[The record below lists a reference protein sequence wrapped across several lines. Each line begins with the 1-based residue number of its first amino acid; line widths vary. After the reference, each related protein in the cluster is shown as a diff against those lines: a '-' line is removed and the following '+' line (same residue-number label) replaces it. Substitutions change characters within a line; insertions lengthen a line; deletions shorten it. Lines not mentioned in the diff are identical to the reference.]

1 MIEAGLPMV
10 IISSLGNNKPAL
22 SFRLSSMDN
31 ILAAIKKAMAT
42 NNPNVFKKDSPL
54 HSTPNKSLKI

>member
-31 ILAAIKKAMAT
+31 ILAVT
-42 NNPNVFKKDSPL
+42 TLVRELENQY
-54 HSTPNKSLKI
+54 NKMFGVGIEIASVIPKI